1 MKNFETKTAETM
13 CLDLTIVKKKWCILF
28 VYLPPNTDKDKFFDK
43 VSVSHNKISGKYENI
58 LAGDLN
64 IDELRPCSDC
74 SKNYLSDMKDIFS
87 PTNVI
92 KEPTCFKLQNSTLL
106 DLVLT
111 NRCRSFLKSPKFE
124 KEDLNDF
131 HKLSFSI
138 LRAAFKKLPPKI
150 IKHGERKYLD

>member
-1 MKNFETKTAETM
+1 MKQKPLKLCVLTLPLLRKSGAFFLFTIPQTQIKT
-13 CLDLTIVKKKWCILF
+13 
-28 VYLPPNTDKDKFFDK
+28 NFFDK
-43 VSVSHNKISGKYENI
+43 VSVSHNKISVKYENI

-150 IKHGERKYLD
+150 IKHGEQKYLD